1 VPPTAVPLGAGLT
14 IRASYMFPWVRSVR
28 VLTPLEDQ
36 GATAPIVDIKLCLGT
51 RIIELKWGP
60 GRLAQANYCLR
71 A

>member
-1 VPPTAVPLGAGLT
+1 
-14 IRASYMFPWVRSVR
+14 VR